1 MSDKDILR
9 KLQELDDEWNETEA
23 ANEGAFEP
31 LPDGDYDL
39 IVVDA
44 EMAESQNGNVGL
56 NVQFEVIKGEHEG
69 RNVYHTFWLTKPN
82 LKYVKR
88 DLAIL
93 GFDPGSTSE
102 ILKAKPKLMH
112 KKAVARLGQ
121 ETYDGKTR
129 NRVKWF
135 RRIEQA
141 QAAQN
146 ETADSDFTF

>member
-1 MSDKDILR
+1 MGEKEILR
-9 KLQELDDEWNETEA
+9 KLRELDEEWDGTEA
-23 ANEGAFEP
+23 AQEGAFEP

-56 NVQFEVIKGEHEG
+56 NVQFEVVKGEHEG
-69 RNVYHTFWLTKPN
+69 RSVYHTFWLTKAN

-93 GFDPGSTSE
+93 GYEPGATSE

-112 KKAVARLGQ
+112 KKASARLGQ

-135 RRIEQA
+135 RRAEEA
-141 QAAQN
+141 QSARN
-146 ETADSDFTF
+146 EAADSDFAF

>member
-9 KLQELDDEWNETEA
+9 KLQELDDEWNDTDA
-23 ANEGAFEP
+23 AQEGASEP
-31 LPDGDYDL
+31 LPEDDYEL
-39 IVVDA
+39 IVLDA

-56 NVQFEVIKGEHEG
+56 NVHFEVIKGEHEG
-69 RNVYHTFWLTKPN
+69 RNVYHTFWLTKAN

-88 DLAIL
+88 DLGIL
-93 GFDPGSTSE
+93 GYEPESTSA

-112 KKAVARLGQ
+112 KKVVARLGQ
-121 ETYDGKTR
+121 ETYEGKTR

-141 QAAQN
+141 QTAQN
-146 ETADSDFTF
+146 ESADADFTF